1 MLLVTDFTARVLFQA
16 THHDAIQTVEG
27 RIEMFSYGKPVGSVS
42 NSAEVLDETLLLSPS
57 CLSDVN
63 FSVCLINLD

>member
-27 RIEMFSYGKPVGSVS
+27 RIEMFSYRKPVGSVS
-42 NSAEVLDETLLLSPS
+42 NSAEVLDETLRLSP
-57 CLSDVN
+57 CLSDVK